1 MAHHGSQPAT
11 LLPATPRLDRV
22 LPAVATSLG
31 VAGLVRA
38 GDRPLRPA
46 RRTVVVLVDGLG
58 AQLLARRGGHAPFLR
73 RLLQDPQTAM
83 TIDCG
88 FPSTTATSMG
98 SFGTGTLAG
107 SHGLVGY
114 EAYDPASDT
123 VFNELS
129 WEDGPAPHQ
138 WQPAPTVFEAAQ
150 ADGVAVTR
158 IGPGFFDGSGLTEAA
173 LRGGRFVAARSL
185 ADRVDATVTAV
196 RAEPRSLVYLY
207 WGDIDKI
214 GHVHGCDSHEWVA
227 ELEEVDAQ
235 LARLASLLPADT
247 SLHVT
252 ADHGMVDVP
261 LDARPDIAAE
271 PDLDAGVRHVSGEPR
286 CVQLHVQPGA
296 RDDVLAAWR
305 ARLGEDALVLPGEEA
320 IAAGWFGAVS
330 DTVRPRIGD
339 VIAVMTGRIAVQDS
353 RRHRPE
359 LRALLGVHGSITADE
374 VAIPWLTLSAA
385 QER

>member
-1 MAHHGSQPAT
+1 MATTPLLAT
-11 LLPATPRLDRV
+11 TPRLDRL
-22 LPAVATSLG
+22 LPAVATSLA
-31 VAGLVRA
+31 VPGLA
-38 GDRPLRPA
+38 KGGDRTLRPA

-73 RLLQDPQTAM
+73 RLMQDPESAM

-98 SFGTGTLAG
+98 TFGTGQLAG
-107 SHGLVGY
+107 GHGLVGY
-114 EAYDPASDT
+114 EAYDPDTDT

-129 WEDGPAPHQ
+129 WEDGPPPHR
-138 WQPAPTVFEAAQ
+138 WQPSPTVFEAAQ
-150 ADGVAVTR
+150 DAGVAVTR

-173 LRGGRFVAARSL
+173 LRGGRFVAAKNL
-185 ADRVDATVTAV
+185 AARVDATVTAV
-196 RAEPRSLVYLY
+196 RAQPRSLVYLY
-207 WGDIDKI
+207 WGEIDKI
-214 GHVHGCDSHEWVA
+214 GHVHGCDSLEWVA

-235 LARLASLLPADT
+235 LSRLASLLPADT
-247 SLHVT
+247 SLHIT

-261 LDARPDIAAE
+261 LDARPDIATD

-286 CVQLHVQPGA
+286 CVQLHVRPGA
-296 RDDVLAAWR
+296 LDDVLTTWR
-305 ARLGEDALVLPGEEA
+305 TRLGDDALVTTADEA
-320 IAAGWFGAVS
+320 IAAGWFGQVS

-339 VIAVMTGRIAVQDS
+339 VIAAMTGPLAVVDS

-374 VAIPWLTLSAA
+374 VAIPWLTLAA
-385 QER
+385 GEQ